1 MAFLS
6 GSNNRFEFSFPIS
19 FVPDWIAEK
28 YNDVI
33 NKLPDYPVN
42 NVLDFIN
49 LAVQGISLPLSVQQ
63 VTIEQTDMNDRDSR
77 HYRSSMSIEDMFQKD
92 FKVTVRL
99 DQSYLMYFIMLDLYF
114 YYFATFKEKHLPE
127 AFMISVLDNHNTK
140 VYDIKLKE
148 VLFTNVQGIDLDF
161 SSKTVDLKKAEL
173 SFKVNNMS
181 IILNGK
187 EFAVPDEYKDQYVF

>member
-33 NKLPDYPVN
+33 DKLPDYPVN

-63 VTIEQTDMNDRDSR
+63 EIIEQTDMNDRDSR
-77 HYRSSMSIEDMFQKD
+77 QYRSSISIEDMFQKD
-92 FKVTVRL
+92 FKVTIRL

-114 YYFATFKEKHLPE
+114 YYFAAFKEKHLPE

-173 SFKVNNMS
+173 SFKANSMS